1 MATATGSHRVAS
13 AVAFTAALAVSTA
26 PVFALDPGRSLT
38 QYMHDVWK
46 WSPALGAPFGTITAL
61 GQTPEGYLLIG
72 TDSDGLLRFDGVRF
86 VRDAEFD
93 RLRRLNG
100 YRLEALASDA
110 AGTLWAATPMGVA
123 RLSHGTWTTTLLPP
137 GPVGLALDVDG
148 DLLVAARQ
156 GGLIRS
162 RGGASETLT
171 REDSTSVAA
180 GAGREVWVGVGSPPH
195 GLLRIRGREITR
207 LGKKDGLAGDQV
219 LALDFGPSANLWV
232 ATRGGINRVHDGRIA
247 QTITRRDGLPSDDT
261 TAVLEDREGSVWVGT
276 GADGIARLRDGRIES
291 FGKAQG
297 FPGGAVTAFYE
308 DREGSLWFATS
319 DTLSRLRAGP
329 ILPYGEA
336 EGLGLDRAT
345 SIVEGRDG
353 SVWVW
358 SDGGGLS
365 QIKNGRVT
373 RVFTTR
379 DGLATNFGGSLF
391 ESRDGAIW
399 VGNDRGLSRFK
410 DGRATAYQGGRL
422 GGTYFPM
429 ITEDAEGMI
438 TWVFGMG
445 LVRFRDGKV
454 APYPLKAGSTTE
466 EMPMPFMARWTR
478 DGTLW
483 LGTAKGA
490 WTLRDGVL
498 KKVWDLDTGLSMVMD
513 IHEDSAGAIWL
524 ATTEGIYRFQGG
536 SVSAI
541 TTEQGLPIN
550 RLTHL
555 LEDGLGY
562 FWVGSHYGILRI
574 KKREL
579 EDVAAGRRKRVEPE
593 LFGTADG
600 MRTAEVNPA
609 AQPNGCAARD
619 GRLWFATRAGAVV
632 IDPADLRR
640 NARPPPV
647 VIEDVVAD
655 GRSRGAAP
663 GIRLEAGTIQLEVH
677 YTALSLLAP
686 DRVRFKFRLEGLDR
700 DWVEA
705 AGRRVANYSHLRAGV
720 YRFQVIAANND
731 GVWNDVGASL
741 GLEQLPHFYERRVFF
756 LALGLVLLGAVV
768 GVHRLRVRHHIRRV
782 RVDQINEQLEQRVRE
797 RTAELEQANRVLFES
812 ETRFRMLV
820 EGATDYAILMLD
832 PEGRVASWNAGAERL
847 KGFSADE
854 IIGQHF
860 SRFYPEEDIALGKP
874 ARELETAASEG
885 RLEDEGWRVR
895 KDGSRFWAHFVI
907 TALRDETGQL
917 RGFAKL
923 TRDLTRRRQADI
935 ALARS
940 EERFAALIEF
950 APDAMVISNAG
961 GEIVLVNGQTERL
974 FGYRREELLGQ
985 PVEILMPERF
995 RERHPGHRSSYLAS
1009 PEVRAMGPGMD
1020 LHGLRKDGTE
1030 FPIEV
1035 ALGPLETEEGRLV
1048 SSEIRDITERC
1059 RSELMLRQSQR
1070 VEAIGLLAGGVA
1082 HDFNNIL
1089 GIITGYGELA
1099 QRQLTDHPARARVD
1113 EMVKAA
1119 ERAASLTRQLLA
1131 FSRKQVMQ
1139 PRLLDLNRI
1148 VADTQKML
1156 GRLIGEDVQLVI
1168 RAAPGL
1174 GTVKGRSR
1182 PDRADHP
1189 ESRRE
1194 RSRRDAER
1202 RQPDSRDRQRRPRQ
1216 RLRHRPSTSDAGAV
1230 RDAGDLRHG
1239 HGHGPEDAA
1248 SDLRTIL
1255 HDQARG

>member
-13 AVAFTAALAVSTA
+13 VVALFAALAVLTA
-26 PVFALDPGRSLT
+26 PAFALDPGRSLT

-483 LGTAKGA
+483 L
-490 WTLRDGVL
+490 
-498 KKVWDLDTGLSMVMD
+498 
-513 IHEDSAGAIWL
+513 
-524 ATTEGIYRFQGG
+524 
-536 SVSAI
+536 
-541 TTEQGLPIN
+541 
-550 RLTHL
+550 
-555 LEDGLGY
+555 
-562 FWVGSHYGILRI
+562 
-574 KKREL
+574 
-579 EDVAAGRRKRVEPE
+579 
-593 LFGTADG
+593 
-600 MRTAEVNPA
+600 
-609 AQPNGCAARD
+609 
-619 GRLWFATRAGAVV
+619 
-632 IDPADLRR
+632 
-640 NARPPPV
+640 
-647 VIEDVVAD
+647 
-655 GRSRGAAP
+655 
-663 GIRLEAGTIQLEVH
+663 
-677 YTALSLLAP
+677 
-686 DRVRFKFRLEGLDR
+686 
-700 DWVEA
+700 
-705 AGRRVANYSHLRAGV
+705 
-720 YRFQVIAANND
+720 
-731 GVWNDVGASL
+731 
-741 GLEQLPHFYERRVFF
+741 
-756 LALGLVLLGAVV
+756 
-768 GVHRLRVRHHIRRV
+768 
-782 RVDQINEQLEQRVRE
+782 
-797 RTAELEQANRVLFES
+797 
-812 ETRFRMLV
+812 
-820 EGATDYAILMLD
+820 
-832 PEGRVASWNAGAERL
+832 
-847 KGFSADE
+847 
-854 IIGQHF
+854 
-860 SRFYPEEDIALGKP
+860 
-874 ARELETAASEG
+874 
-885 RLEDEGWRVR
+885 
-895 KDGSRFWAHFVI
+895 
-907 TALRDETGQL
+907 
-917 RGFAKL
+917 
-923 TRDLTRRRQADI
+923 
-935 ALARS
+935 
-940 EERFAALIEF
+940 
-950 APDAMVISNAG
+950 
-961 GEIVLVNGQTERL
+961 
-974 FGYRREELLGQ
+974 
-985 PVEILMPERF
+985 
-995 RERHPGHRSSYLAS
+995 
-1009 PEVRAMGPGMD
+1009 
-1020 LHGLRKDGTE
+1020 
-1030 FPIEV
+1030 
-1035 ALGPLETEEGRLV
+1035 
-1048 SSEIRDITERC
+1048 
-1059 RSELMLRQSQR
+1059 
-1070 VEAIGLLAGGVA
+1070 
-1082 HDFNNIL
+1082 
-1089 GIITGYGELA
+1089 
-1099 QRQLTDHPARARVD
+1099 
-1113 EMVKAA
+1113 
-1119 ERAASLTRQLLA
+1119 
-1131 FSRKQVMQ
+1131 
-1139 PRLLDLNRI
+1139 
-1148 VADTQKML
+1148 
-1156 GRLIGEDVQLVI
+1156 
-1168 RAAPGL
+1168 
-1174 GTVKGRSR
+1174 
-1182 PDRADHP
+1182 
-1189 ESRRE
+1189 
-1194 RSRRDAER
+1194 
-1202 RQPDSRDRQRRPRQ
+1202 
-1216 RLRHRPSTSDAGAV
+1216 
-1230 RDAGDLRHG
+1230 
-1239 HGHGPEDAA
+1239 
-1248 SDLRTIL
+1248 
-1255 HDQARG
+1255 